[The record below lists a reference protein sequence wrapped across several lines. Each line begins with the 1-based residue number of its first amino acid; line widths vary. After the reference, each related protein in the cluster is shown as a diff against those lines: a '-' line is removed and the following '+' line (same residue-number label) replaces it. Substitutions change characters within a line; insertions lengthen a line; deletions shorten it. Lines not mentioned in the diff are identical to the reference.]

1 MDIRVIQYFLAVA
14 EEKGITKA
22 AKKLRISQPPLSRQ
36 IKNLEDEIGT
46 PLFFRNR
53 NEMALTEAGKLLQRR
68 GGELV
73 RLFRLTQ
80 LELKEMADASKEKFS
95 IGSYGAANTFLLPTC
110 VELLAKEFPNIE
122 VHIFYGSPEEII
134 RKVRDGEID
143 VGFIRTPFEDMA
155 SFDILTLYSED
166 WIVAIPKEHPL
177 AAAKGTSV
185 SVEELSKSRLIV
197 PSRAAIC
204 KPLMDLF
211 MNRQEKPDIV
221 CYYYGLENALALTEK
236 GVGISICPRSTKLLE
251 NGRNFVV
258 KDIESTRIVTSL
270 AAIRQKSRSI
280 PTRMNRFWELF
291 QKRFDG
297 SVEL

>member
-14 EEKGITKA
+14 EEKSITAA
-22 AKKLRISQPPLSRQ
+22 AKKLCISQPPLSRQ
-36 IKNLEDEIGT
+36 IKNLEEEIGT
-46 PLFFRNR
+46 PLFVRNK
-53 NEMALTEAGKLLQRR
+53 NEMTLTEAGKLLQKR
-68 GGELV
+68 GGELA

-80 LELKEMADASKEKFS
+80 LELKEMAAASKEKFT

-110 VELLAKEFPNIE
+110 VELLAEEFPNIE
-122 VHIFYGSPEEII
+122 VHIFYGSPEEIT

-143 VGFIRTPFEDMA
+143 VGFIRTPFEDMG

-166 WIVAIPKEHPL
+166 WVVAIPKEHPL
-177 AAAKGTSV
+177 AAAEGTSV
-185 SVEELSKSRLIV
+185 SVEELSENRLIV
-197 PSRAAIC
+197 PSRASIC

-211 MNRQEKPDIV
+211 LSRKANPDII

-236 GVGISICPRSTKLLE
+236 GIGISICPRSTKLLE
-251 NGRNFVV
+251 SGRNFVV

-270 AAIRQKSRSI
+270 AAIRQKSHSAS
-280 PTRMNRFWELF
+280 TRMDRFWELF

-297 SVEL
+297 SAEL